1 MSGTP
6 SAAHPGVMTT
16 GLEQDNPTAAPRLF
30 FLVELRAAMG
40 PPTDLHRMQ
49 QDLARSIARLRAG
62 GVAIEQADS
71 LVLPEDARC
80 LCLLWAADKASVAL
94 ACDAAGL
101 TAAPVY
107 EIHRP
112 GHTSTSTIDHTQQ
125 ESP

>member
-1 MSGTP
+1 MSGRLRR
-6 SAAHPGVMTT
+6 AHPEAVTT
-16 GLEQDNPTAAPRLF
+16 GLEQDIRTAAPQRL

-40 PPTDLHRMQ
+40 PPTDLHRMH
-49 QDLARSIARLRAG
+49 QDLARSIGRLRAG

-71 LVLPEDARC
+71 FVLPEDARC

-107 EIHRP
+107 EVQRP
-112 GHTSTSTIDHTQQ
+112 GRSSTSTASTTHT
-125 ESP
+125 

>member
-1 MSGTP
+1 MP
-6 SAAHPGVMTT
+6 WAAHPDRVTT
-16 GLEQDNPTAAPRLF
+16 ESGPDHPTAALSLC

-40 PPTDLHRMQ
+40 PPTDLHRMH

-71 LVLPEDARC
+71 LILPEDARC
-80 LCLLWAADKASVAL
+80 LCLVWAADKASVAL

-107 EIHRP
+107 EVHPDRP
-112 GHTSTSTIDHTQQ
+112 FQHFQRVSTSTIDHTY
-125 ESP
+125 